1 MIRAVLA
8 GLIVVGCSSSSSP
21 SSSPSLDDASADTA
35 VDERA
40 PDPCPEVAV
49 CPEAGEPIRGSG
61 LVPLDRCAFPLA
73 AAVTSSAALI
83 DAFPIPR
90 LTIAEVAT
98 DLNRTAEAVTAGE
111 VPGSAPGIRSAF
123 RWQAGDVSV
132 PYWIPQGITGSFD
145 GRATGLVDGN
155 KLVLVSWYYERE
167 LEPGSTAEKG
177 VRIAIVDVTDP
188 ANLRYRFALLVEP
201 TGTPDA
207 PSFES
212 VPVHA
217 GGLAWIGDRLYIPVT
232 GSGFRV
238 FDLSRILHVDTID
251 DLIGRGADGTY
262 AAHGY
267 EYAIP
272 QIEQIT
278 DQGACAP
285 VFSFVSYDATSQPPS
300 LVTGEY
306 SSTSTAGR
314 LYRWPLAASGSLVVT
329 TRDRT
334 IPDAV
339 YAMAESHVQ
348 GALSNDSVWWLSSS
362 RPAAG
367 AGELV
372 RAREGGTSTT
382 LGWGDSPEDL
392 AFDPQ
397 RASVWSLSEVVGAR
411 YVYEVARTAIA
422 P

>member
-1 MIRAVLA
+1 MLGPMIRAVLA
-8 GLIVVGCSSSSSP
+8 GLLLGCGSSSP
-21 SSSPSLDDASADTA
+21 PAPDAASPDAA
-35 VDERA
+35 VDERVE
-40 PDPCPEVAV
+40 DPCPAVAA
-49 CPEAGEPIRGSG
+49 CPAADEPARGTG

-73 AAVTSSAALI
+73 LESITSSALI

-98 DLNRTAEAVTAGE
+98 DLNRTAEGVTAAE
-111 VPGSAPGIRSAF
+111 VPGNAPGIRSAF
-123 RWQAGDVSV
+123 RWQSGDVAV

-145 GRATGLVDGN
+145 GRADGLVNGR
-155 KLVLVSWYYERE
+155 KLVLVSWYYDRE

-188 ANLRYRFALLVEP
+188 AAIGYRFALLVEP

-207 PSFES
+207 PSFS
-212 VPVHA
+212 SIPFHA
-217 GGLAWIGDRLYIPVT
+217 GGLAWVGDRLYMPVT

-238 FDLSRILHVDTID
+238 FDLSRILHVDNID
-251 DLIGRGADGTY
+251 DLIGRGTDGTY

-272 QIEQIT
+272 QIEQIV

-300 LVTGEY
+300 LITGEY
-306 SSTSTAGR
+306 SSTSVAGR
-314 LYRWPLAASGSLVVT
+314 LYRWPLAPSGSLVVT
-329 TRDRT
+329 KRDRT

-348 GALSNDSVWWLSSS
+348 GALSNEGEWWLSSS

-372 RAREGGTSTT
+372 RVREGAPSST

-397 RASVWSLSEVVGAR
+397 RGSVWSLSEVVDAR
-411 YVYEVARTAIA
+411 YVYEVGRTAIA